1 MYTVY
6 TESPSLAYSLPT
18 FDPTLT
24 SIFILSPTASLN
36 CHLLHSDPIRHP
48 CINTAIRS
56 ASSPC
61 AGCISEDH
69 ASMNMSHQTAMQM
82 PDMLAPRPPM
92 KMWSRKRLRTLVRA
106 VGKLRQNHP
115 SHPLPPRLM
124 AYDTTLES
132 LRNPLSLRNTNNKYP
147 SCHRRIL
154 TSPLSRFAVDL

>member
-92 KMWSRKRLRTLVRA
+92 KMWSRKCLSTLVRA
-106 VGKLRQNHP
+106 VRKLRQNP
-115 SHPLPPRLM
+115 THPLPWVSL
-124 AYDTTLES
+124 AFDTTLDGVRS
-132 LRNPLSLRNTNNKYP
+132 PFHLCNTNNKYP